1 MEKQQQVLEREL
13 ARVQNQLEI
22 SHKVRALAG
31 GKYSVSSFCFCNLQA
46 LDENGSDMSRFEQ
59 DMNALTLE
67 LHNSVQRDIS
77 RGHHSSTSTLT
88 IENNMRK
95 VQQRSADLHKVRVD
109 MMHYIQNLRQQEN
122 YLIDEIRKAPTGV
135 SGAEPLPQKK
145 KQQNTWYETD
155 IDNNFTKDRGPETE
169 EQIKKENK
177 NIFKSGGTATTY
189 INTYEEE
196 RHNYENFDTYENFK
210 NNLAKNPYEDDVQTI
225 HSEGVRSEMEGPPLP
240 DRPHQFNSEE
250 IILGMGDI
258 SEADERVQR
267 FYGILPKEKPLEIKT
282 VRMVKRD
289 NKERSSKTKRGN
301 SEDDSESVELSVDE
315 EEQPPPPL
323 PRGNYQNLHNFLSN
337 KPYEGFTT
345 NYTSQNGTDNQRSV
359 NNNNSNN
366 NNNNNNNNGS
376 NNIHNGHSV
385 QSVQS
390 QPKQRNV
397 EQRPVFKLGELS
409 QRSAESLSR
418 PGSSMS
424 AHERLFGNSRDSLSP
439 EVSPVKTSSIISSD
453 SSQSAILSPV
463 FKSAAAKAIIEEE
476 RKTPMII
483 PKAKKKKKRHMTI
496 TSSHPAVLEA
506 LNRHDAKVEEGRVR
520 SRDDLDIE
528 RTLKQ
533 PSDAPDLVQST
544 YSQQDPEFRSNAFDN
559 LFGVPEKIIIPER
572 YVPDQVRLG
581 I

>member
-1 MEKQQQVLEREL
+1 
-13 ARVQNQLEI
+13 
-22 SHKVRALAG
+22 
-31 GKYSVSSFCFCNLQA
+31 
-46 LDENGSDMSRFEQ
+46 MSRFEQ

-77 RGHHSSTSTLT
+77 RGSHSSSNTAN
-88 IENNMRK
+88 IESNMRK
-95 VQQRSADLHKVRVD
+95 VQQKSADLQRFRVD
-109 MMHYIQNLRQQEN
+109 MMNYIQNLRQQEN

-177 NIFKSGGTATTY
+177 NIFKSNGTTTTY
-189 INTYEEE
+189 INTYEQQ

-225 HSEGVRSEMEGPPLP
+225 HSEGVRSELEGPPLP
-240 DRPHQFNSEE
+240 ERPQRLHGEDT
-250 IILGMGDI
+250 ILGLGDI
-258 SEADERVQR
+258 GEADEKVQR
-267 FYGILPKEKPLEIKT
+267 FYGILPKEKPIEIKT

-289 NKERSSKTKRGN
+289 NKENKERSSKTKRGN
-301 SEDDSESVELSVDE
+301 SEDDSESVDLSLDD

-345 NYTSQNGTDNQRSV
+345 NYNSQNGNDNQKV
-359 NNNNSNN
+359 Q
-366 NNNNNNNNGS
+366 
-376 NNIHNGHSV
+376 HNH
-385 QSVQS
+385 QHQYLAES

-439 EVSPVKTSSIISSD
+439 EVSPVKTNSINSSD

-506 LNRHDAKVEEGRVR
+506 LNRHDAKMEEGRVR

-544 YSQQDPEFRSNAFDN
+544 YSQQEAEFRSNAFDN
-559 LFGVPEKIIIPER
+559 LFGVPDKINIPER
-572 YVPDQVRLG
+572 YVPDQVRPATSG
-581 I
+581 

>member
-1 MEKQQQVLEREL
+1 
-13 ARVQNQLEI
+13 
-22 SHKVRALAG
+22 
-31 GKYSVSSFCFCNLQA
+31 
-46 LDENGSDMSRFEQ
+46 MSRFEQ

-67 LHNSVQRDIS
+67 LHNSVQRDHS
-77 RGHHSSTSTLT
+77 RGSHSSTNTLT

-240 DRPHQFNSEE
+240 ERPNQFNSDQ

-345 NYTSQNGTDNQRSV
+345 NYTSQNGIDNQQ
-359 NNNNSNN
+359 NTNN
-366 NNNNNNNNGS
+366 NNNNNNVS
-376 NNIHNGHSV
+376 SPNI
-385 QSVQS
+385 QS
-390 QPKQRNV
+390 QSLPKQRNV

-409 QRSAESLSR
+409 QRSAENLSR

-439 EVSPVKTSSIISSD
+439 EVSPVKTSSIHSSD

-506 LNRHDAKVEEGRVR
+506 LNRHDAKMEEVRVR

-544 YSQQDPEFRSNAFDN
+544 YTQQESEFRSNAFDN
-559 LFGVPEKIIIPER
+559 LFGVPEKINIPER
-572 YVPDQVRLG
+572 YVPDQVRLVEMNN
-581 I
+581 

>member
-1 MEKQQQVLEREL
+1 
-13 ARVQNQLEI
+13 
-22 SHKVRALAG
+22 
-31 GKYSVSSFCFCNLQA
+31 
-46 LDENGSDMSRFEQ
+46 MSRFEQ
-59 DMNALTLE
+59 DMTALTLE
-67 LHNSVQRDIS
+67 LHNSVERDIS
-77 RGHHSSTSTLT
+77 RGTRSSHNTLT
-88 IENNMRK
+88 IETNIRR
-95 VQQRSADLHKVRVD
+95 VQQKSADLQRLRMD
-109 MMHYIQNLRQQEN
+109 MMNYIQNLKQQEN
-122 YLIDEIRKAPTGV
+122 YLMDEIRKAPTGV

-169 EQIKKENK
+169 DQIKKENK
-177 NIFKSGGTATTY
+177 NIFKSNGTTTTY
-189 INTYEEE
+189 INTYEEQ

-240 DRPHQFNSEE
+240 ERPQRLHNEE
-250 IILGMGDI
+250 TILGLGDI
-258 SEADERVQR
+258 GEADERVQR
-267 FYGILPKEKPLEIKT
+267 FYGILPKEKPIEIKT

-289 NKERSSKTKRGN
+289 NKERSSKTRRGN
-301 SEDDSESVELSVDE
+301 SEDDSESVDLSVDD

-345 NYTSQNGTDNQRSV
+345 NYNSQNGNDNQPV
-359 NNNNSNN
+359 HHNN
-366 NNNNNNNNGS
+366 NNNQRRLHTDS
-376 NNIHNGHSV
+376 H
-385 QSVQS
+385 
-390 QPKQRNV
+390 PKQRNV

-439 EVSPVKTSSIISSD
+439 EVSPIKVNSINSSD

-506 LNRHDAKVEEGRVR
+506 LNRHDAKLEEGKVR

-544 YSQQDPEFRSNAFDN
+544 YTQQEPDFRSNALDN
-559 LFGVPEKIIIPER
+559 LFGVPDKIDIPER
-572 YVPDQVRLG
+572 YVPDQVGRENSQIQVISSIFSSERGVVPRGEENSPEEGGLHQENVG
-581 I
+581 